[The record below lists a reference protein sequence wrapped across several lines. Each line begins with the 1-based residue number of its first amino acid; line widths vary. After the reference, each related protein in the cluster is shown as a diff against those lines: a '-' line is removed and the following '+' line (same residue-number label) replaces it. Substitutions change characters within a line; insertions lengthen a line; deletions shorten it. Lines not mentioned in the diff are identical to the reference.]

1 MILTPNLTCYLARWL
16 DKSLTNDALSQ
27 FLLQLVQT
35 LKYEPYLDNEL
46 ARFLLKRSLLNKK
59 IGKSRYCLLDINW
72 LPLHKTV

>member
-1 MILTPNLTCYLARWL
+1 MKILFMKKLYFRWL
-16 DKSLTNDALSQ
+16 DKSLSNDTLSQ

-59 IGKSRYCLLDINW
+59 IGKEIFDSTWKQILN
-72 LPLHKTV
+72 